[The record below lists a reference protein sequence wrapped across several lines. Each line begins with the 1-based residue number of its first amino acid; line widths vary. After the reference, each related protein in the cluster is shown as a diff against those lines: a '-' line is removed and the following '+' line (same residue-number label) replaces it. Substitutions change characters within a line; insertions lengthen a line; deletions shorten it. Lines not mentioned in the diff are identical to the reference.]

1 MDSNADKARRRGGK
15 GRGVRGVR
23 GVGGAGLGAVAV
35 F

>member
-15 GRGVRGVR
+15 GRGVRGV
-23 GVGGAGLGAVAV
+23 GGAGLGAVAV